1 MSSEKK
7 EKKLPYEPP
16 KIYELDVDMSQAM
29 GQTSCSRGNTASST
43 CSRGNSATMSC
54 SRGSAATSYCNTG
67 GSYVPA
73 CNPGM
78 GF

>member
-1 MSSEKK
+1 MDSEKK
-7 EKKLPYEPP
+7 GKKLPYEPP

-29 GQTSCSRGNTASST
+29 GKTSCTRGSTASAACTRGNA
-43 CSRGNSATMSC
+43 ATMSC
-54 SRGSAATSYCNTG
+54 SRGAAATTYCNTG